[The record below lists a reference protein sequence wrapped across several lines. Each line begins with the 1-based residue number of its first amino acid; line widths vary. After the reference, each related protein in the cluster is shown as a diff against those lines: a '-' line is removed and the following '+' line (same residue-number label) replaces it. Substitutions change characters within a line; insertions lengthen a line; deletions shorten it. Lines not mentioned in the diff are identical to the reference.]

1 MSTDNV
7 LAISFE
13 QDNSAYEAL
22 SNLKELDGQG
32 QISLKGA
39 SVVVRSEDGH
49 LTVKDEV
56 QDPHLEGTATGG
68 LIGLLVGII
77 GGPFGIL
84 IGGGTG
90 LLVGSLFDMDDLAD
104 EGSAL
109 AVISDTIRPGQTV
122 LLAAVSEQSDEVIDN
137 AMARL
142 DGRIVRRSVA
152 DVEDEISTAEEA
164 QRAAKR
170 EARAT
175 LRAEHRQHTSDEV
188 HAKVDALKAK
198 VHAHAH

>member
-1 MSTDNV
+1 MRADNV
-7 LAISFE
+7 LAISFQ

-22 SNLKELDGQG
+22 SKLKELDHQG
-32 QISLKGA
+32 QISLGGA

-56 QDPHLEGTATGG
+56 HDPHLEGTAAGG
-68 LIGLLVGII
+68 LIGLLLGIL
-77 GGPFGIL
+77 GGPFGVL

-90 LLVGSLFDMDDLAD
+90 LLVGSLFDMDDMAD

-122 LLAAVSEQSDEVIDN
+122 VLAAVSEQSNDVIDN
-137 AMARL
+137 AMGRL
-142 DGRIVRRSVA
+142 DGRIVRRSIT
-152 DVEDEISTAEEA
+152 DVEAELAAAEEA

-170 EARAT
+170 DARAK
-175 LRAEHRQHTSDEV
+175 LRAEHRQHASDDV

-198 VHAHAH
+198 VHAH

>member
-1 MSTDNV
+1 MRADNV

-13 QDNSAYEAL
+13 RDNSAYEAL
-22 SNLKELDGQG
+22 SNLKELDRQG
-32 QISLKGA
+32 QISLEGA
-39 SVVVRSEDGH
+39 SVVVRNEDGQ

-56 QDPHLEGTATGG
+56 QDPHLEGTAAGG
-68 LIGLLVGII
+68 LIGLLVGIL
-77 GGPFGIL
+77 GGPFGVL

-90 LLVGSLFDMDDLAD
+90 LLVGSLFDMDDMAD

-122 LLAAVSEQSDEVIDN
+122 VLAAVSEQSDDVIDN
-137 AMARL
+137 AMERL
-142 DGRIVRRSVA
+142 DGRVVRRSVA
-152 DVEDEISTAEEA
+152 DVEAELSAADEA

-170 EARAT
+170 EARAK

-188 HAKVDALKAK
+188 HTKVDALKAK
-198 VHAHAH
+198 VHAH